1 MHTHHQPISENNVF
15 DTIILSIP
23 FMFIIFIFI
32 MAVYMANKK
41 YQRWPVYRIVFF
53 IVGILCI
60 ASALIGPIAERAHTS
75 FQAHMIMHLLL
86 GMLGPLL
93 ISLSAPMTLVLR
105 SLSIKHARRLSKLLK
120 SAYVQFICHPIT
132 ATILNI
138 GGLWVLY
145 TTDLFSMM
153 HSSIIIY
160 TLVHLHIF
168 LAGYVFTIS
177 MIYIDPTPH
186 PTSFYLRAC
195 ILVIAMAGH
204 SILSKWI
211 YANPP
216 AGVES
221 TDAELGGMMMYYAG
235 DAIDLVIVVILC
247 YQFFKGNSYW
257 AKKAHLLS

>member
-1 MHTHHQPISENNVF
+1 MHTHHQLIAEKSVI
-15 DTIILSIP
+15 DTIVLSLPFILIITIYLTAV
-23 FMFIIFIFI
+23 FIS
-32 MAVYMANKK
+32 NKK
-41 YQRWPVYRIVFF
+41 YQRWPFYRIIFF
-53 IVGILCI
+53 IVGILCT
-60 ASALIGPIAERAHTS
+60 AAALIGPIAESAHTN
-75 FQAHMIMHLLL
+75 FQAHMVMHLLL

-105 SLSIKHARRLSKLLK
+105 NLSIKHARMLSKLLK

-132 ATILNI
+132 AAILNI

-153 HSSIIIY
+153 HSSILVY
-160 TLVHLHIF
+160 TVVHLHII

-186 PTSFYLRAC
+186 RTSFYLRAC

-204 SILSKWI
+204 NILSKWI

-216 AGVES
+216 AGVGKA
-221 TDAELGGMMMYYAG
+221 DAELGGMMMYYAG

-257 AKKAHLLS
+257 TKKAHSLS